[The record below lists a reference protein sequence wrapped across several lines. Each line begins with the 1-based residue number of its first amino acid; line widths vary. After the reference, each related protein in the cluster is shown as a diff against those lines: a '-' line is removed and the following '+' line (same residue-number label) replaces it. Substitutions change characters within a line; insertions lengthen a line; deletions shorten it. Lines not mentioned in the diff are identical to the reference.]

1 MANYAVAVVSCFLL
15 AGGTVAFTVWGHRI
29 GRRRYCQ
36 NAVGKELPT
45 AVFDAAVMS
54 LLGLLIAFTFS
65 NAYFRY
71 EKRRD
76 LIVQEHN
83 AISTAYMR
91 LQLLPA
97 DRQPALRD
105 KFRDY
110 TKLRYQLLL
119 LLPDWDAAMA
129 GFAAVVAFCLFVI
142 FEIEYPRHGFVTLNG
157 PHELLKQLGDEMK

>member
-1 MANYAVAVVSCFLL
+1 
-15 AGGTVAFTVWGHRI
+15 
-29 GRRRYCQ
+29 
-36 NAVGKELPT
+36 
-45 AVFDAAVMS
+45 MS

-97 DRQPALRD
+97 DRQPSLRE
-105 KFRDY
+105 KFREY
-110 TKLRYQLLL
+110 TQSRYQLWL
-119 LLPDWDAAMA
+119 LLPNWNAAIEEYDRSIKLQEEIWSDAVEA
-129 GFAAVVAFCLFVI
+129 
-142 FEIEYPRHGFVTLNG
+142 T
-157 PHELLKQLGDEMK
+157 KGDRDDARKLWLCYVERAT